1 MSLDGF
7 SAGPEDA
14 MDWVFEYVHPSAD
27 AVDVIGE
34 IGAVLSGRRSYDV
47 GERDAGKPSGE
58 VYGGAWTGPQ
68 FVLTHAPPE
77 DPRDPTMTFLSGS
90 IESAV
95 AVALTAAEGGGSTW
109 RRSGSPIRTRWS
121 PSLPRR
127 QVATWPTTSP
137 HRLGELWWRWSA

>member
-47 GERDAGKPSGE
+47 GERDAGKPSE
-58 VYGGAWTGPQ
+58 
-68 FVLTHAPPE
+68 
-77 DPRDPTMTFLSGS
+77 
-90 IESAV
+90 
-95 AVALTAAEGGGSTW
+95 
-109 RRSGSPIRTRWS
+109 
-121 PSLPRR
+121 
-127 QVATWPTTSP
+127 ATWPTTSP
-137 HRLGELWWRWSA
+137 HRLGEPWWRWSA